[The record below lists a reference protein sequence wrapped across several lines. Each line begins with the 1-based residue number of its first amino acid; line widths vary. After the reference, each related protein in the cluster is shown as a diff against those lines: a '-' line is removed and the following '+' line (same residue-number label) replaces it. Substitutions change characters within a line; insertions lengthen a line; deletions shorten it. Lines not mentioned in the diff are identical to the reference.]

1 MKAETLKQAKAIA
14 RSLRIC
20 TDRDV
25 GCEGCI
31 FYRGLGALRRCE
43 GSGVNLERRAL
54 ELFEKIM
61 EEEAEE
67 HGQGEA

>member
-20 TDRDV
+20 RNLYV

-31 FYRGLGALRRCE
+31 FYREFIQGCE
-43 GSGVNLERRAL
+43 PGSGLALERRAL
-54 ELFEKIM
+54 KLFEKIM

-67 HGQGEA
+67 HGQSEA

>member
-1 MKAETLKQAKAIA
+1 MKAETLKRAKAVA

-20 TDRDV
+20 RDSDA

-31 FYRGLGALRRCE
+31 FYHGFKRGCE
-43 GSGVNLERRAL
+43 GSRFELERRAL
-54 ELFEKIM
+54 KLFEKIM

>member
-1 MKAETLKQAKAIA
+1 MKAETLKRAKAIA

-20 TDRDV
+20 RDRGA

-31 FYRGLGALRRCE
+31 FHNGFKRGCE
-43 GSGVNLERRAL
+43 GSGVELERRAL
-54 ELFEKIM
+54 KLFEKII